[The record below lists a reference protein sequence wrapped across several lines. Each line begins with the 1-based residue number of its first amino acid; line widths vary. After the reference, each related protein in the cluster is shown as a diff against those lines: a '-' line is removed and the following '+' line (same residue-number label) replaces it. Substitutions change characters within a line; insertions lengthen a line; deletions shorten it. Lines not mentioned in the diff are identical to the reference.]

1 MISTKTNTGRSS
13 RDRDNKSSY
22 FGVTYRWRHR
32 GKFQS
37 RIYKHNKEY
46 NLGLY
51 DLASDAALAY
61 DTACRL
67 FNCVS
72 TEPAAS
78 KKTCDETPAQGGG
91 LMLLE
96 LEDAKY
102 VFDWLDL
109 SDNMMKESD
118 ALERLNFLTPSLF
131 REARAKEISSRF
143 QTEDENKCSFSTE
156 SLLKQKVRKEVLSV
170 AKTAASSNPNVTIL
184 GKRAREFDFG
194 PVSPRTEIKS
204 RRKTKTKKTPPPTA
218 PPTEK
223 NQPNALPWPTQSPN
237 FANPFLHLVLAQST
251 ANMAVA
257 PPPVSDATTNQSRK
271 ELLDR
276 IAGSMELLRMEE
288 RKALLTRYRLDQ
300 QLQEYMSRWGGPGHD
315 SNGINELTNLMIQN
329 NIAVNQMM
337 LPLPFGIGMPQVPA
351 LPVNNFSLT
360 PPNEFFRNFYPSPLA
375 VSSRGQE
382 KFIQIH
388 SPEQNLS
395 ENLSKAEPK
404 ISVESCE
411 VSKDPSS
418 PGPKSP
424 LSDDSDFA

>member
-1 MISTKTNTGRSS
+1 MISVKIDPGRSS
-13 RDRDNKSSY
+13 KDRDNKSSY

-72 TEPAAS
+72 TEPSAS
-78 KKTCDETPAQGGG
+78 KKTCDETQVPGG
-91 LMLLE
+91 LVLME

-109 SDNMMKESD
+109 SDDGMKESD

-131 REARAKEISSRF
+131 REARAREISSRY
-143 QTEDENKCSFSTE
+143 QKENENKCSFSTE

-170 AKTAASSNPNVTIL
+170 AKTAASSNPNISIL

-194 PVSPRTEIKS
+194 PLSPRTEIKS
-204 RRKTKTKKTPPPTA
+204 RRKTKPKKNLA
-218 PPTEK
+218 PPLPPAEK
-223 NQPNALPWPTQSPN
+223 NQSNSLPWPTPSPN
-237 FANPFLHLVLAQST
+237 FANPFLHLVLAQPT
-251 ANMAVA
+251 ANVAMA
-257 PPPVSDATTNQSRK
+257 PPIVSDATTNESRK

-276 IAGSMELLRMEE
+276 ISGTMELLRMEE
-288 RKALLTRYRLDQ
+288 RRALLTRYRLDQ
-300 QLQEYMSRWGGPGHD
+300 QLQEYTSRWGGPGHEKT
-315 SNGINELTNLMIQN
+315 GINELTNLMIQN

-337 LPLPFGIGMPQVPA
+337 FSPAFGIGIPQVPA
-351 LPVNNFSLT
+351 LPMNNFSLT
-360 PPNEFFRNFYPSPLA
+360 PPNELFRNFYASPLV
-375 VSSRGQE
+375 VSSRGHE
-382 KFIQIH
+382 KINQVN
-388 SPEQNLS
+388 SPDQHLS
-395 ENLSKAEPK
+395 EITLKAEPK
-404 ISVESCE
+404 TTVEFCE
-411 VSKDPSS
+411 VSKDPNS
-418 PGPKSP
+418 PAPKSP

>member
-1 MISTKTNTGRSS
+1 MLSTKTNSCRSS
-13 RDRDNKSSY
+13 KDKDSKSSY

-72 TEPAAS
+72 TEPVGS
-78 KKTCDETPAQGGG
+78 KKTCGETEAQGG
-91 LMLLE
+91 LVLLE

-102 VFDWLDL
+102 VFDWLDF
-109 SDNMMKESD
+109 SDDGMKESD
-118 ALERLNFLTPSLF
+118 ALERLNFLTPTLF
-131 REARAKEISSRF
+131 REARAKEIAARF
-143 QTEDENKCSFSTE
+143 QSEDENKCSFSTE

-170 AKTAASSNPNVTIL
+170 AKTAATSNPNISIL
-184 GKRAREFDFG
+184 GKRARDFDFG
-194 PVSPRTEIKS
+194 PLSPRTEIKS
-204 RRKTKTKKTPPPTA
+204 RRKTKSKKTVASTG

-223 NQPNALPWPTQSPN
+223 NQSNALPWPTPSAN
-237 FANPFLHLVLAQST
+237 FANPFLHLVLAQTS
-251 ANMAVA
+251 ANTLIA
-257 PPPVSDATTNQSRK
+257 PPPVTDATTDKSRK
-271 ELLDR
+271 ELLEH
-276 IAGSMELLRMEE
+276 IAGSMELLRVEE

-300 QLQEYMSRWGGPGHD
+300 QLHEYMRRFGGPGHEI
-315 SNGINELTNLMIQN
+315 NGINELTNLMIQN
-329 NIAVNQMM
+329 NLAVNQML
-337 LPLPFGIGMPQVPA
+337 LPPPFGIGMPQVPA
-351 LPVNNFSLT
+351 LPVNNFSLS
-360 PPNEFFRNFYPSPLA
+360 PPSELYRGFFPSPLA
-375 VSSRGQE
+375 VSSRGHE

-388 SPEQNLS
+388 SPEQNLC
-395 ENLSKAEPK
+395 ETTIKAEPN
-404 ISVESCE
+404 IAVESCE

-418 PGPKSP
+418 PGPNSP